1 MSTPRANG
9 PSGRFG
15 ANSAYHG
22 GDARASGVMG
32 MSPFITAGDPAG
44 FVSWRALRVSNF
56 AQTAAVQAGII
67 PLRGASNQENVMKKM
82 SMIGATLLG
91 AAVLCAVPISLHQS
105 QNKGLSLSLDSA
117 DARVGQPLSAGSV
130 VGVHRRANRRAVR
143 HGY

>member
-1 MSTPRANG
+1 MSTRRPMVRVVGLARTQRITEGTRAL
-9 PSGRFG
+9 
-15 ANSAYHG
+15 
-22 GDARASGVMG
+22 RASWECPLAYGG
-32 MSPFITAGDPAG
+32 GPRRLCQL
-44 FVSWRALRVSNF
+44 RALRVSNF

-105 QNKGLSLSLDSA
+105 QNNGLSLSLDSA

-130 VGVHRRANRRAVR
+130 AGVHRRANRRAVR

>member
-1 MSTPRANG
+1 M
-9 PSGRFG
+9 
-15 ANSAYHG
+15 
-22 GDARASGVMG
+22 
-32 MSPFITAGDPAG
+32 
-44 FVSWRALRVSNF
+44 SNF

-67 PLRGASNQENVMKKM
+67 SKGALQENVMKKM

-130 VGVHRRANRRAVR
+130 AGVHRRANRRAVR